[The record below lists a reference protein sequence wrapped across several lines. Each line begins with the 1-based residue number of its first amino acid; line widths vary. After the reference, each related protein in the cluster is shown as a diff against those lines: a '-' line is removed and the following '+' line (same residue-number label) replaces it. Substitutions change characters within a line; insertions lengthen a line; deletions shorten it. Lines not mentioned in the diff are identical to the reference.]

1 MVTRNKCVN
10 PYVDVQDR
18 QIPQTPDKQTNKQ
31 TNGQTTLIRLH
42 LCMSLINHN
51 GCIDRGWVGYIPMLD
66 RWAVLSVSFLRK
78 SATFIVDDLWN
89 LKIL

>member
-1 MVTRNKCVN
+1 
-10 PYVDVQDR
+10 
-18 QIPQTPDKQTNKQ
+18 
-31 TNGQTTLIRLH
+31 
-42 LCMSLINHN
+42 MSLINHN

-89 LKIL
+89 LKMVRVTQNNES